1 MSSSE
6 AQAAPTVPAMA
17 APKCGLVAYLQVDG
31 AIAAARFYEKA
42 FGAEIAA
49 MHAPDEQGRT
59 MHVHLYING
68 ASLMLADFYPDH
80 GQPKVPHQGFSLALM
95 VTDIEKRF
103 QRAVDAGC
111 TATLPVQKMFWGD
124 LYGQLKDPYG
134 VDWAMNQGA

>member
-1 MSSSE
+1 MSSPE
-6 AQAAPTVPAMA
+6 ASTVSTAAPKAQ
-17 APKCGLVAYLQVDG
+17 PKCGLVAYLQVDG

-49 MHAPDEQGRT
+49 MHPPDEQGRT

-95 VTDIEKRF
+95 VSDIETKF

-111 TATLPVQKMFWGD
+111 TATMPPQKMFWGD
-124 LYGQLKDPYG
+124 IYAQLKDPYG
-134 VDWAMNQGA
+134 IDWAMNQGE

>member
-1 MSSSE
+1 MSSTE
-6 AQAAPTVPAMA
+6 VQT
-17 APKCGLVAYLQVDG
+17 APKAETKSGLVAYLQVDG
-31 AIAAARFYEKA
+31 AIAAAKFYEKA

-49 MHAPDEQGRT
+49 MHPPDAQGRT
-59 MHVHLYING
+59 MHVHLYVNG

-95 VTDIEKRF
+95 VTDIEKKF

-111 TATLPVQKMFWGD
+111 TATMPVQKMFWGD

-134 VDWAMNQGA
+134 VDWAMNQGE

>member
-1 MSSSE
+1 MSSTE
-6 AQAAPTVPAMA
+6 VQT
-17 APKCGLVAYLQVDG
+17 APKAETKSGLVAYLQVDG
-31 AIAAARFYEKA
+31 AIAAAKFYEKA

-49 MHAPDEQGRT
+49 MHPPDAQGRT
-59 MHVHLYING
+59 MHVHLYVNG

-95 VTDIEKRF
+95 VTDIEKKF

-111 TATLPVQKMFWGD
+111 TATMPVQKMFWGD

>member
-1 MSSSE
+1 MSSTE
-6 AQAAPTVPAMA
+6 VQT
-17 APKCGLVAYLQVDG
+17 APKAETRSGLVAYLQIDG

-49 MHAPDEQGRT
+49 MHPPDEQGRT
-59 MHVHLYING
+59 MHVHLYVNG

-95 VTDIEKRF
+95 VTDIEKKF

-111 TATLPVQKMFWGD
+111 TATMPVQKMFWGD

-134 VDWAMNQGA
+134 VDWAMNQGE

>member
-6 AQAAPTVPAMA
+6 AQAAPTAPAMA
-17 APKCGLVAYLQVDG
+17 APKCGLVAYLQIDG

-49 MHAPDEQGRT
+49 MHPPDEQGRT

-134 VDWAMNQGA
+134 VDWALNQGA